1 MTLQGAEVGD
11 TTSLLAISLTAA
23 QQLAAV
29 QATVPTA
36 LVGDRGY
43 HSNDALLT
51 LRRLGIRAYLAE
63 PDRGPAL
70 LGQGTRG
77 AATRL

>member
-36 LVGDRGY
+36 LVGDR
-43 HSNDALLT
+43 AIT
-51 LRRLGIRAYLAE
+51 
-63 PDRGPAL
+63 
-70 LGQGTRG
+70 
-77 AATRL
+77 ATTPF